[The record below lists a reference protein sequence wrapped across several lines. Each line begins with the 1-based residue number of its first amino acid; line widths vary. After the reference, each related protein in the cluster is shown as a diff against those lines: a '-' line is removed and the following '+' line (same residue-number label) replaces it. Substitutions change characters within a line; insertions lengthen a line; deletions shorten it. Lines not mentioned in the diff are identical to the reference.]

1 MVGTV
6 LKYEFIRTK
15 WAIAL
20 GWGFTLLLA
29 LVSYGAAHI
38 SGAVAGVPMVL
49 GIIAVAALPFAVQL
63 YLGIHLYRSTFG
75 RRGYFE
81 LTVPV
86 KNSTLI
92 ATKFLWASLVSLV
105 SLVVCASSLWIIGKA
120 DAVLGGGTLDIVTR
134 AVTDTMSDR
143 PDLGVVAIA
152 IGLLSYLSMLA
163 QIYFAVV
170 IGSEAWI
177 NKSGGFGPV
186 IVYIIVYVAMQLIGL
201 VLLLIPPTY
210 DFLGQTWHW
219 TSPLLTD
226 MSADDA
232 ASLPVLVVVGSILL
246 SAGMFWQTLVS
257 VQRRLELR

>member
-29 LVSYGAAHI
+29 LISYGAAHI
-38 SGAVAGVPMVL
+38 SGVVAGVPIVL

-92 ATKFLWASLVSLV
+92 ASKFLWASLVSLV
-105 SLVVCASSLWIIGKA
+105 SLVVCASSLWILGKA
-120 DAVLGGGTLDIVTR
+120 DAVLGGSALDIVTR
-134 AVTDTMSDR
+134 AVTDR
-143 PDLGVVAIA
+143 PDLGVIALA
-152 IGLLSYLSMLA
+152 IGLLTYLGMLA

-219 TSPLLTD
+219 TPPLLTD

-246 SAGMFWQTLVS
+246 SAGMFWQALVS

>member
-29 LVSYGAAHI
+29 LISYGAAHI
-38 SGAVAGVPMVL
+38 SGVVAGVPIVV

-92 ATKFLWASLVSLV
+92 ATKFLWASLVSLM
-105 SLVVCASSLWIIGKA
+105 SLAVCASSLWIIGKA
-120 DAVLGGGTLDIVTR
+120 DAALGGISLEQVTLATAAFFRDRLDVGVIVLTI
-134 AVTDTMSDR
+134 V
-143 PDLGVVAIA
+143 
-152 IGLLSYLSMLA
+152 LLSYLSMLA
-163 QIYFAVV
+163 QVYFAVV

-186 IVYIIVYVAMQLIGL
+186 VVYIIVYVAMQLIGVGL
-201 VLLLIPPTY
+201 FLIPPVY
-210 DFLGQTWHW
+210 DVLDKTWLW
-219 TSPLLTD
+219 VSPLLTD
-226 MSADDA
+226 MGDTSAG
-232 ASLPVLVVVGSILL
+232 LPVVVVIGTVVITV
-246 SAGMFWQTLVS
+246 AMFWQTLVS

>member
-29 LVSYGAAHI
+29 LISYGAAHI
-38 SGAVAGVPMVL
+38 SGVVAGVPIVL

-92 ATKFLWASLVSLV
+92 ATKFLWASLVSLI
-105 SLVVCASSLWIIGKA
+105 SLVVSAVALWLVGKA
-120 DAVLGGGTLDIVTR
+120 DAVLGGSALEIATR
-134 AVTDTMSDR
+134 AVSDALSDR
-143 PDLGVVAIA
+143 PDWGVIA
-152 IGLLSYLSMLA
+152 LVVGLLTYLSMLA

-210 DFLGQTWHW
+210 DFIGRTWYW
-219 TSPLLTD
+219 TPPLFTD
-226 MSADDA
+226 TSADDA
-232 ASLPVLVVVGSILL
+232 ASLPVLLILGSILL
-246 SAGMFWQTLVS
+246 SAVMLWQALVS